1 MTNEV
6 EGLDLDALEL
16 ARLRSDRERYG
27 ASLQKLAK
35 ERAFG
40 GLIGDMPSLLM
51 EAQEAVNRGR
61 AEFRGIWPRGWTD
74 QLYAQAAEAIRAVL
88 STDQARYVAAL
99 ARAEAAERRAG
110 ELEGA
115 LSALIV
121 HFEGD
126 ELHDEGAFDIE
137 CPDCVALEAARA
149 ILPAT
154 QAEGEK

>member
-1 MTNEV
+1 ESRNK
-6 EGLDLDALEL
+6 
-16 ARLRSDRERYG
+16 R
-27 ASLQKLAK
+27 Q
-35 ERAFG
+35 
-40 GLIGDMPSLLM
+40 
-51 EAQEAVNRGR
+51 
-61 AEFRGIWPRGWTD
+61 
-74 QLYAQAAEAIRAVL
+74 
-88 STDQARYVAAL
+88 AL

-115 LSALIV
+115 LSALIT

-149 ILPAT
+149 LLPDT